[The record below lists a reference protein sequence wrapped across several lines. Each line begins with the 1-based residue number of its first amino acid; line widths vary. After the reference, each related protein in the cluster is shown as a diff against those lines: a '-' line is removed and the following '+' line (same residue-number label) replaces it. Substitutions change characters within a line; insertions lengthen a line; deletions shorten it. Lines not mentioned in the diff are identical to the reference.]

1 MTTFHEKKR
10 LMTDIKLIFPP
21 SLKDLRL
28 IKKIQRQNLRT
39 GNLKI
44 DKKTGRFLS
53 TETPLSILQ
62 QINQE
67 KGIIL
72 YKNKKNE
79 EFIAYSLVSS
89 FKTAQ
94 QIETQKRFLEVAQQ
108 KGLDLNQCLILHQI
122 YVNSKYRGLNMS
134 KLIMQEIK
142 NRFSQRF
149 NYGIGKIGTDNKISK
164 EIFVRR
170 LEGKIVSK
178 YYDPNEKRYLIIFSY
193 PLKKSRSSTVK
204 KHKVSK

>member
-1 MTTFHEKKR
+1 
-10 LMTDIKLIFPP
+10 
-21 SLKDLRL
+21 
-28 IKKIQRQNLRT
+28 
-39 GNLKI
+39 
-44 DKKTGRFLS
+44 
-53 TETPLSILQ
+53 
-62 QINQE
+62 
-67 KGIIL
+67 
-72 YKNKKNE
+72 
-79 EFIAYSLVSS
+79 
-89 FKTAQ
+89 
-94 QIETQKRFLEVAQQ
+94 
-108 KGLDLNQCLILHQI
+108 
-122 YVNSKYRGLNMS
+122 
-134 KLIMQEIK
+134 MQEIK